1 MGPSVSDGSPLD
13 SKIGY
18 AGDEF
23 GEDRVRK
30 LGVLFLFQHSPDI
43 HELVFGWSQAE
54 RSSKIIPKEGVGA
67 TIIKEGV
74 GRDLNREDAENMNM
88 CGEICAWAPI
98 KRCKTPL
105 FY

>member
-1 MGPSVSDGSPLD
+1 MRHGEKTGTIRAAIFHIAMGPSVSDGSPLD

-43 HELVFGWSQAE
+43 HELVFG
-54 RSSKIIPKEGVGA
+54 
-67 TIIKEGV
+67 
-74 GRDLNREDAENMNM
+74 
-88 CGEICAWAPI
+88 
-98 KRCKTPL
+98 
-105 FY
+105 